1 MLGKTQRT
9 NARSTKVSLPF
20 PTLCERGH
28 YEAEDSW
35 NEGLGVCAKDRK
47 VPASYLFDPA
57 PEKERAV
64 CPAEAERVRHGIFDF
79 RFAGLVGD
87 QVHAG
92 SVGIGILQ
100 VDGGRQ
106 D

>member
-1 MLGKTQRT
+1 M
-9 NARSTKVSLPF
+9 RSLESVPKI
-20 PTLCERGH
+20 E
-28 YEAEDSW
+28 
-35 NEGLGVCAKDRK
+35 K

-64 CPAEAERVRHGIFDF
+64 CPAEAERVRHGVFDF

-106 D
+106 DLVAQRQNGNARLQSARAAKDAAA